1 VVGCVALLGYA
12 SLKAHWAL
20 GGTLGVT
27 DVAAWRAALAALTSV
42 ERFLAFWGTVL
53 LDAVGAV
60 VLLGLLHRRPRT
72 LGVPRRVWRVLAWLG
87 ALVMGVLATTALV
100 VTLGP
105 MLGLWWEDP
114 DAQGP
119 LAVWVFLFVYSCF
132 AVFAL
137 ALALTAWLTRGAS
150 QPRPPVVADT

>member
-1 VVGCVALLGYA
+1 
-12 SLKAHWAL
+12 
-20 GGTLGVT
+20 
-27 DVAAWRAALAALTSV
+27 
-42 ERFLAFWGTVL
+42 
-53 LDAVGAV
+53 
-60 VLLGLLHRRPRT
+60 
-72 LGVPRRVWRVLAWLG
+72 
-87 ALVMGVLATTALV
+87 MGVLATTALV